1 MWEGSKGNIH
11 NDDKGK
17 SQDDSY
23 PLFQFQKQTIQI
35 GAEKQKVLGGIAV
48 GQSGTVGKTDRY

>member
-11 NDDKGK
+11 NDDKGM
-17 SQDDSY
+17 SQDDNY
-23 PLFQFQKQTIQI
+23 PLFQFQEQPIQT

-48 GQSGTVGKTDRY
+48 EQSGTVGKIDRY